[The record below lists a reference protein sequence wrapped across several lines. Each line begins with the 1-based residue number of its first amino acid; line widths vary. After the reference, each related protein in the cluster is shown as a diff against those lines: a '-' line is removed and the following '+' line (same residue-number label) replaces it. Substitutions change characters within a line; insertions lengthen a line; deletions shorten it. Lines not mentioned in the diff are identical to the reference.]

1 MSILSMELLKEYI
14 EALLSESE
22 EKPSIK
28 KLRVFDFDDTVV
40 KTDSKIYV
48 THANGSESVLTP
60 GEFAVYEPPSGDI
73 FDFGDFEKLVNP
85 KEIRQVANILKRIVR
100 KRGPE
105 GAVMLTARANPD
117 PVTEFLH
124 DIKLYGI
131 DVMALGSA
139 DPQAKADYIARR
151 IEDDD
156 LTHVEFFDDS
166 LKNVRAVETLISLYP
181 SVDFK
186 VRHVTYKPA

>member
-1 MSILSMELLKEYI
+1 MEVLREYI
-14 EALLSESE
+14 EALLLESE
-22 EKPSIK
+22 EKPTAK

-48 THANGSESVLTP
+48 THADGSGSTLTP
-60 GEFAVYEPPSGDI
+60 GEFAIYEPPPGDV

-85 KEIRQVANILKRIVR
+85 KEIRQIANILKRIVR

-139 DPQAKADYIARR
+139 DPQAKADYIAHR
-151 IEDDD
+151 IESDN

-166 LKNVRAVETLISLYP
+166 LKNVRAVKELISLYP
-181 SVDFK
+181 NVNFK
-186 VRHVTYKPA
+186 VRHVTYEPV